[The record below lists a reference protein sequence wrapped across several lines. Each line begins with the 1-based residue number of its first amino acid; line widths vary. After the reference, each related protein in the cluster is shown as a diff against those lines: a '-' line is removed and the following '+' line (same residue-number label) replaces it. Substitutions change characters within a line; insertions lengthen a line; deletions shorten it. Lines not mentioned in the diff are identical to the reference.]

1 MGQDALYQE
10 AAATFGRALERLAR
24 TYEADPDK
32 RRDLS
37 QEIHLALWR
46 SFAGWKG
53 QCSLRTWV
61 YRVAHNVAASHV
73 IQQRRAKAQVLTSI
87 EELEHLP
94 DPSVNRSADIRHA
107 LERLLGLVQSLKPL
121 DRQVILSYLEGMDAA
136 SIGEIVGL
144 SPGNVAT
151 KIHRIKNILTR
162 WFQEGGRY
170 GE

>member
-10 AAATFGRALERLAR
+10 AAATYGTALDRLAR
-24 TYEADPDK
+24 AYEADPDK

-61 YRVAHNVAASHV
+61 YWVAHNVAASHV
-73 IQQRRAKAQVLTSI
+73 IQQRRAKAQVLMSI

-151 KIHRIKNILTR
+151 KIHRIKHILAR

>member
-10 AAATFGRALERLAR
+10 AAATYGTALDRLAR
-24 TYEADPDK
+24 AYEADPDK

-87 EELEHLP
+87 EEL
-94 DPSVNRSADIRHA
+94 
-107 LERLLGLVQSLKPL
+107 
-121 DRQVILSYLEGMDAA
+121 
-136 SIGEIVGL
+136 
-144 SPGNVAT
+144 
-151 KIHRIKNILTR
+151 
-162 WFQEGGRY
+162 
-170 GE
+170 